1 MEGDSQSLMANQRLV
16 KPGLSFSTSLY
27 QGDSIPEWP
36 RAGFPG
42 RQEFEVHGRGRLKSK
57 TNLRRQEEK
66 AVPGRRVGSAN
77 KSTFLREIQRLRGHE
92 EKAV

>member
-1 MEGDSQSLMANQRLV
+1 LLNLAFPSLLLSTKEKASQS
-16 KPGLSFSTSLY
+16 GL
-27 QGDSIPEWP
+27 E
-36 RAGFPG
+36 AGFPG
-42 RQEFEVHGRGRLKSK
+42 RQEFEVHGRGRSKSK